1 MLRGYTMTNTR
12 KPSFL
17 GSIIDKNRPKTIKR
31 KADKM
36 MTGGVRRNIDNLSY
50 QEKVDCYLVLVH
62 QVKREI
68 ERKK

>member
-1 MLRGYTMTNTR
+1 M
-12 KPSFL
+12 